1 MAQRRDYQA
10 PELTD
15 FGPIGKVTQQV
26 GDIVSELHS
35 GVIDPIVAELEE
47 L

>member
-1 MAQRRDYQA
+1 MERRGYEA

-15 FGPIGKVTQQV
+15 FGPIGKVTQSPV
-26 GDIVSELHS
+26 GDLVSELHS
-35 GVIDPIVAELEE
+35 GVIDPVLEELEE

>member
-1 MAQRRDYQA
+1 MERKEYMA

-35 GVIDPIVAELEE
+35 GVIDPILEELEE
-47 L
+47 LP